1 MDIKID
7 KMKRKSLFILIA
19 MLALVLSSLT
29 GCRKY
34 EQIRVTSAKIES
46 IRMNGL
52 KSVDL
57 TLLMGID
64 NPAGKIVVKNAE
76 GTVKHFGKVIGKVT
90 LAPLVLLPRTAEKYS
105 VEANVELSAG
115 LGFKDL
121 MRLADPKKWEE
132 YVVDITFSGKAAGVA
147 VKKNINDIPL
157 KKLLES
163 KRNEKV

>member
-1 MDIKID
+1 
-7 KMKRKSLFILIA
+7 MKRKSLFILIA

-46 IRMNGL
+46 VSMNGF

-57 TLLMGID
+57 TLLVGID
-64 NPAGKIVVKNAE
+64 NPAGKVTVKEAE
-76 GTVKHFGKVIGKVT
+76 GVLKHFGKVIGKVT
-90 LAPLVLLPRTAEKYS
+90 LTPLALMPRTAEKY
-105 VEANVELSAG
+105 VVKANVELSGG
-115 LGFKDL
+115 LGLKEL
-121 MRLADPKKWEE
+121 MRIADPARWEE

-147 VKKNINDIPL
+147 VKRNISDIPL
-157 KKLLES
+157 KKLLEN

>member
-1 MDIKID
+1 
-7 KMKRKSLFILIA
+7 
-19 MLALVLSSLT
+19 
-29 GCRKY
+29 
-34 EQIRVTSAKIES
+34 
-46 IRMNGL
+46 MNGL

-90 LAPLVLLPRTAEKYS
+90 LAPLALMPRTAEKY
-105 VEANVELSAG
+105 VVKANVELSGG
-115 LGFKDL
+115 LGLKEL
-121 MRLADPKKWEE
+121 MRIADPARWEE

-147 VKKNINDIPL
+147 VKRNISDIPL
-157 KKLLES
+157 KKLLEN